1 MTLSPLYLVMVPS
14 RARESFPELPAFTPN
29 FVPFKIIKRR
39 NRSKQPLSAHWK
51 PRGPGAICVLVCVG
65 GLRMLMTGQ
74 VPSGSPPP
82 VGDRTD
88 PLQLSAAE
96 KALAVSQ
103 PESHLP
109 EESQSPSCCGD
120 QAPPL
125 RTEPSILL
133 RPGHWYFSY
142 RRLSAVRDVFYVG
155 DRASQSV
162 MSMLCALQV

>member
-1 MTLSPLYLVMVPS
+1 
-14 RARESFPELPAFTPN
+14 
-29 FVPFKIIKRR
+29 
-39 NRSKQPLSAHWK
+39 
-51 PRGPGAICVLVCVG
+51 
-65 GLRMLMTGQ
+65 MTGQ

-88 PLQLSAAE
+88 LSAAE

-109 EESQSPSCCGD
+109 EESRSPSCFGD

-125 RTEPSILL
+125 RTEPSILF
-133 RPGHWYFSY
+133 RPGDWYFSY
-142 RRLSAVRDVFYVG
+142 RRLSAVRDAFYVG
-155 DRASQSV
+155 DLASQSV